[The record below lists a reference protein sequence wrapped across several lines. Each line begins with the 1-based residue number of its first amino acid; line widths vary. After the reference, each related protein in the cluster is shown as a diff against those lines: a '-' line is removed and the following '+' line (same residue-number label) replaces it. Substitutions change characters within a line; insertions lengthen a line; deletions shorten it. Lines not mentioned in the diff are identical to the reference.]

1 MVLAL
6 ERRSTGRYDLRWPVS
21 LWHPEEERF
30 FHIQSINIS
39 RTGAMLRVS
48 LDTPVQLG
56 QVVELN
62 FPRTKSLATEH
73 GCYARHKLAR
83 VVRVDELD
91 YFFSGQVAVAME
103 FVNTV
108 SKLQVSEPVAE
119 A

>member
-6 ERRSTGRYDLRWPVS
+6 ERRNTARYDLRWPVS

-39 RTGAMLRVS
+39 RTGAMLRINMK
-48 LDTPVQLG
+48 TPLKLG

-62 FPRTKSLATEH
+62 FPRTKALASQH
-73 GCYARHKLAR
+73 GCYARNKLAR
-83 VVRVDELD
+83 IVRVDEYD
-91 YFFSGQVAVAME
+91 YFFSGEVSVAME
-103 FVNTV
+103 FVNTLN
-108 SKLQVSEPVAE
+108 KLQVAEPVAQ